1 MCHPTTHGRSER
13 FEIPFAQLDG
23 DGRRITRQILPN
35 QFSKANAFLN
45 RVNSNDP
52 YLCRA
57 HQFLRLI
64 SRQSSFI
71 EQGNTGFVMNR
82 HNLEIGNC
90 NSQSNE
96 TCAYSFD
103 VFDTFLLRA
112 CTTPEGVFERS
123 FQLSPVCRSFPDAAT
138 AYVQHR
144 RQAEARARKAAKERN
159 GSVEVG
165 IADIYSYFPFRLF
178 RLDRE
183 ALPLLV
189 QAEFGAELDLCRSNS
204 EMFRQYSEMRA
215 TGARTGF
222 ISDTYWSSAQLARL
236 LRSCQPGL
244 AWDFL
249 YASCENGTNKGEGLF
264 ATYLSEQG
272 IAPSRALHIGDNENA
287 DIKGARRHGIRAKHY
302 PQASAALTSIFHREA
317 SVGQTLGSNQATCLD
332 HGFRTLRRVVASRT
346 PEKPALFALGATV
359 LGPVIHAFN
368 EFIANRVEQLE
379 LQGCKTAVAFLG
391 RDGFLSHQVWEA
403 TQHRPASYIALN
415 RRVSL
420 IGSATTLDPLI
431 ELLSRVYKIDART
444 FADIVKVLPR
454 PVIDFFAR
462 HPDGIATGEELAD
475 ALPGLIGNDE
485 IGVLAAE
492 MRTELL
498 RYLRREIPNFDDC
511 NDIVLIDL
519 GYSGS
524 IQKALRRI
532 LDIEGIGMGLH
543 GLYLLTMDDAFDDLA
558 DGDTA
563 EGFISDLVVNP
574 HAKRMLMRNVA
585 LLEQMCCAP
594 TGSVRGYRGGDVLYE
609 DNPQSPQQ
617 LAFGREVQ
625 AGVLAYVGAARQY
638 SPAYALAPFAN
649 LNVAAQ
655 SVAAILGRLLLL
667 PTDNELLLLGSLK
680 HDVNLGTHALAPLL
694 DGAFAS
700 RLQVAQSLPVACTAA
715 APPMWLAGS
724 FAALSPLNNF
734 LYMLFGSNQLP
745 PDIFSDLKCGELEV
759 GFFGADGSSNLA
771 QANCYRTGL
780 GDIRVRIPIAR
791 SMGIQLIVVP
801 IAKLA
806 REGLIA
812 GPFLQC
818 GLDVKEIL
826 KSTDVVMVP
835 DQHLRHSGLE
845 RYGRYYRATQDDG
858 ALIID
863 ASTQKSP
870 VVIVSIGLTPLNGE
884 RVMAL

>member
-1 MCHPTTHGRSER
+1 
-13 FEIPFAQLDG
+13 
-23 DGRRITRQILPN
+23 
-35 QFSKANAFLN
+35 
-45 RVNSNDP
+45 
-52 YLCRA
+52 
-57 HQFLRLI
+57 
-64 SRQSSFI
+64 
-71 EQGNTGFVMNR
+71 
-82 HNLEIGNC
+82 
-90 NSQSNE
+90 
-96 TCAYSFD
+96 
-103 VFDTFLLRA
+103 
-112 CTTPEGVFERS
+112 
-123 FQLSPVCRSFPDAAT
+123 
-138 AYVQHR
+138 
-144 RQAEARARKAAKERN
+144 
-159 GSVEVG
+159 
-165 IADIYSYFPFRLF
+165 
-178 RLDRE
+178 
-183 ALPLLV
+183 
-189 QAEFGAELDLCRSNS
+189 
-204 EMFRQYSEMRA
+204 
-215 TGARTGF
+215 
-222 ISDTYWSSAQLARL
+222 
-236 LRSCQPGL
+236 
-244 AWDFL
+244 
-249 YASCENGTNKGEGLF
+249 
-264 ATYLSEQG
+264 
-272 IAPSRALHIGDNENA
+272 
-287 DIKGARRHGIRAKHY
+287 
-302 PQASAALTSIFHREA
+302 
-317 SVGQTLGSNQATCLD
+317 
-332 HGFRTLRRVVASRT
+332 
-346 PEKPALFALGATV
+346 
-359 LGPVIHAFN
+359 
-368 EFIANRVEQLE
+368 
-379 LQGCKTAVAFLG
+379 
-391 RDGFLSHQVWEA
+391 
-403 TQHRPASYIALN
+403 
-415 RRVSL
+415 
-420 IGSATTLDPLI
+420 
-431 ELLSRVYKIDART
+431 
-444 FADIVKVLPR
+444 
-454 PVIDFFAR
+454 
-462 HPDGIATGEELAD
+462 
-475 ALPGLIGNDE
+475 
-485 IGVLAAE
+485 

-511 NDIVLIDL
+511 DDIVLIDL

-680 HDVNLGTHALAPLL
+680 RRQSRHHALAPLSMAPSPADCRSPNRSRL
-694 DGAFAS
+694 PARQQLPRCGLRAAS
-700 RLQVAQSLPVACTAA
+700 RHCRRSTTSCICCLDPISCHRIFLATSNAASSRSVSSVLTGHRTLRKQTAIAPASETSACDHM
-715 APPMWLAGS
+715 P
-724 FAALSPLNNF
+724 
-734 LYMLFGSNQLP
+734 
-745 PDIFSDLKCGELEV
+745 
-759 GFFGADGSSNLA
+759 
-771 QANCYRTGL
+771 
-780 GDIRVRIPIAR
+780 

-806 REGLIA
+806 REGLMA
-812 GPFLQC
+812 DPFLQC